1 VKGAFDFNNT
11 SDRSQTF
18 LLDVDSTNLNGKLF
32 DPSLLPKTGDFRLTL
47 TKGGFSG
54 DLPEPS
60 SSKDVIKLEFLNDGS
75 QQEVVLSEQIA
86 NERGEKETIAS
97 SARGILPAVVN
108 NYIHTRGGDDEIIG
122 SGGVDYI
129 RAGAGDDI
137 IDGGA
142 GNDVVRSG
150 IGNDRI
156 TLGPGA
162 DKLLITRD
170 QLAGKDTLL
179 DFSAE
184 DSLVLSDGIS
194 VLAALGSNTLKVG
207 LANGFFQELV
217 LAGTSLLTWNP
228 AMVTTV

>member
-1 VKGAFDFNNT
+1 M
-11 SDRSQTF
+11 
-18 LLDVDSTNLNGKLF
+18 DSTNLNGKLF

-142 GNDVVRSG
+142 GNDG
-150 IGNDRI
+150 I
-156 TLGPGA
+156 TVLGG
-162 DKLLITRD
+162 
-170 QLAGKDTLL
+170 
-179 DFSAE
+179 
-184 DSLVLSDGIS
+184 
-194 VLAALGSNTLKVG
+194 LGSSTLRVG
-207 LANGFFQELV
+207 YIGGAYQELQ
-217 LAGTSLLTWNP
+217 LAGTSRPTWNQ
-228 AMVTTV
+228 AMFTTVWS